1 MDSRTTQTIF
11 YSTVEDLTHL
21 ITKDFSLIK
30 VLNHHKQI
38 YQKIK
43 LQQLRKAKMFNKDY
57 ILARVFMKIMMLKKV
72 CQEVYFHQ
80 TANNLLELKN
90 GTEIQRCHHR

>member
-1 MDSRTTQTIF
+1 
-11 YSTVEDLTHL
+11 
-21 ITKDFSLIK
+21 

-38 YQKIK
+38 YQKNK
-43 LQQLRKAKMFNKDY
+43 FQQLRKAKMLNKDI

-80 TANNLLELKN
+80 TVNNLLELKN